1 MSENEPPAKA
11 HTKGGLR
18 HSKDWLGK
26 GLSPVDKKSICS
38 IIDADFERGSV
49 DWSDDR
55 DVQAAC
61 RTIISKMQE
70 GNEYWQQLTP
80 ETMIMTTTKYS
91 SLFEYVYAQF
101 KKRNGNSPERQPG
114 MASPED
120 KYPLAPTETE
130 ESSKGKPS
138 AFKPFKST
146 LNFRDATGKGTPV
159 FIPPT
164 EVEGSSRTKPEEQI
178 QMERAQDLIESTR
191 GYMLSNFNLDINL
204 LQEYKETAN

>member
-1 MSENEPPAKA
+1 MNENEQSVKA
-11 HTKGGLR
+11 NSKGSLR
-18 HSKDWLGK
+18 HHKDWLGK

-38 IIDADFERGSV
+38 IIDNDFERGSV

-55 DVQAAC
+55 EVQTAC
-61 RTIISKMQE
+61 RTIISMMQK
-70 GNEYWQQLTP
+70 GNDYWQQLTP
-80 ETMIMTTTKYS
+80 ETQLMTTNKYS

-114 MASPED
+114 MASPEE
-120 KYPLAPTETE
+120 KYPLAPTETD

-146 LNFRDATGKGTPV
+146 LNLRDPNGKGTPV

-164 EVEGSSRTKPEEQI
+164 EV
-178 QMERAQDLIESTR
+178 
-191 GYMLSNFNLDINL
+191 
-204 LQEYKETAN
+204 